1 MSRTPV
7 WSLIAAPLLLAG
19 VATACGSSSDGAGD
33 GRPTIVVTTS
43 ILGDVVGEVVGDQA
57 EVVTL
62 MPAGTDPH
70 EFQASAQQANQLRTA
85 DVVVANGGGLE
96 AGLVDVLDATAQDGV
111 PVFEALDHV
120 DTLAAGDDHGDE
132 DHAED
137 DGHDHGDVD
146 PHFFTDPA
154 RMAQAVDAMSEFIVD
169 EADGVDAEAIRAD
182 ADAYRAELDQVV
194 ADGAAA
200 LADIPA
206 DRRVLVT
213 DHEVFSYLADRFDL
227 EVVGTVIPSTSTAD
241 GADARALAELADVI
255 AEQDVPAI
263 FTGIG
268 TNPALAE
275 TLADEVG
282 GDVAVVELY
291 TGSLGEPGSDG
302 ATYLDAM
309 RTDLDRI
316 AAALGGS

>member
-19 VATACGSSSDGAGD
+19 VATGCGSSSDGAAD

-96 AGLVDVLDATAQDGV
+96 AGLVDVLDATAQDGI

-132 DHAED
+132 DHAAD

-146 PHFFTDPA
+146 PHFFTDPG
-154 RMAQAVDAMSEFIVD
+154 RMAQAVDAMSGFIVD
-169 EADGVDAEAIRAD
+169 EADGVDAEAIRSN

-194 ADGAAA
+194 ADGDAA

-255 AEQDVPAI
+255 RQEDVPAI
-263 FTGIG
+263 FTG
-268 TNPALAE
+268 TSTSPALAE

-302 ATYLDAM
+302 ATYLDAT
-309 RTDLDRI
+309 RSNLDRI

>member
-268 TNPALAE
+268 TNPTLAE